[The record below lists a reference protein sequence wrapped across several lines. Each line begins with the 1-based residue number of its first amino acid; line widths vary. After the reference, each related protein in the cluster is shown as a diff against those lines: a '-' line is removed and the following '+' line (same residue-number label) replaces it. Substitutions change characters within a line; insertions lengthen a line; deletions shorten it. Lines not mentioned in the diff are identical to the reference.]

1 MSAISEI
8 PQAMP
13 VQENNMVEDPE
24 ITQPNLDPPN
34 IDNVPPEPAKETD
47 FVEIASGKN
56 NDITAERDT
65 PINDIQYNEYNENQ
79 ELLDNTERKDSP
91 PAIDIT
97 PRSRSQSP
105 NKPPAPTRIV
115 AVNLF
120 PLTDSIVFSPKHLT
134 FLPDQ
139 EIKVGRVS
147 GSRNQK
153 EAKAENG
160 VFVCDVMSREHA
172 MLKEANGKIL
182 IKDTKSTHGTFVNST
197 RLGDGSQDSEWKELK
212 HGDVITFGHSVRRNQ
227 SLYKHLSAYVFYP
240 KEKREIPPIPV
251 AANGTS
257 SRELP
262 QDLVIPTSHQN
273 HQAENLE
280 EEIPAVS
287 STNITKEPITTD
299 KFAVPMPMKV
309 EEVPKDP
316 KSTNSVI
323 PVPPRSLA
331 ISNLHEAN
339 STNELKQKPLIST
352 AIKQDRRP
360 VPLDNNNN
368 TTRFEVSP
376 VKEEIISPE
385 DFLMGNNNDDHDKQV
400 IHQVPFLPQPPT
412 LFDATENME
421 NSLQKNTFAP
431 PLPISVREK
440 GTQTYREL
448 KHSKVLRKENK
459 DDKEVNEDFIPVNN
473 NNNNNNNNVESPS
486 YMNETI
492 KVTTLTSTSTTTT
505 TTARKRKHEEIEELK
520 RDEVRELEE
529 KIAILEDHA
538 NKRRKWERFTATMIG
553 MFAGVVSVGFGAY
566 LLGN

>member
-8 PQAMP
+8 PQVMP
-13 VQENNMVEDPE
+13 IQENNMVKDPE

-47 FVEIASGKN
+47 FVEITAEKN
-56 NDITAERDT
+56 NDINDITAERDT

-79 ELLDNTERKDSP
+79 ELLDNTKQKDSL

-105 NKPPAPTRIV
+105 NESPAPTRIV

-139 EIKVGRVS
+139 EIKIGRVS

-160 VFVCDVMSREHA
+160 VFICDVMSREHA

-240 KEKREIPPIPV
+240 KEKRELPPIPI
-251 AANGTS
+251 AANGAS
-257 SRELP
+257 QNRELP
-262 QDLVIPTSHQN
+262 QVMP
-273 HQAENLE
+273 AENL
-280 EEIPAVS
+280 EIPAVS
-287 STNITKEPITTD
+287 SNITKEPTTTD
-299 KFAVPMPMKV
+299 NFAVPMPMKV
-309 EEVPKDP
+309 EEVLKDP

-323 PVPPRSLA
+323 HVLPRNVA
-331 ISNLHEAN
+331 VSNLHEAN
-339 STNELKQKPLIST
+339 STNELTSVSVVKQKSLIST
-352 AIKQDRRP
+352 AMKQDRRP
-360 VPLDNNNN
+360 APLDNRNN

-385 DFLMGNNNDDHDKQV
+385 DFLLGNNNDDHDKQL
-400 IHQVPFLPQPPT
+400 IRQVPFVPPSPPP
-412 LFDATENME
+412 FEATENMG
-421 NSLQKNTFAP
+421 NSLQKNTFVP

-459 DDKEVNEDFIPVNN
+459 DDKEINEEFVPVNN
-473 NNNNNNNNVESPS
+473 NVE
-486 YMNETI
+486 
-492 KVTTLTSTSTTTT
+492 K
-505 TTARKRKHEEIEELK
+505 IEEVK